1 MLAISVHAASHTG
14 LAPSRTSVRPG
25 YTRGCAAF
33 AHRRVDGKQTT
44 DDDDVVAPTTRVDTG
59 PSRIDVA
66 APLALLALASSVVPP
81 SHASE
86 SLAAFA
92 AFSSEG
98 DAVERARDVLDRLET
113 LPQIETIP
121 LWLFVMTLSEML
133 PLFPSQP
140 AALTSGIVF
149 GATEGAAMV
158 IVANMTAATL
168 AFLAARGAGRALAE
182 KVVKEETGSGT
193 RGDETATGRYE
204 TAYGGDADDGEDV
217 DNAFARKWAELR
229 ANLAE
234 SEPTRQATLIALYR
248 LTPHPF
254 SASNYLFGLVRE
266 VRLAPYLV
274 GTCVG
279 AIPYAILYAGA
290 GAYGRTLLDGGEAF
304 ETAFAHVREIVESDL
319 EIGEEGALAV
329 GAATAAAYLARRLA
343 RRRDDVRDSA

>member
-1 MLAISVHAASHTG
+1 MENKQ
-14 LAPSRTSVRPG
+14 RTMMTSW
-25 YTRGCAAF
+25 
-33 AHRRVDGKQTT
+33 HRRRAIRRAST
-44 DDDDVVAPTTRVDTG
+44 
-59 PSRIDVA
+59 SRLRWRCV
-66 APLALLALASSVVPP
+66 ALASSVVPP

-158 IVANMTAATL
+158 LVANMTAATL
-168 AFLAARGAGRALAE
+168 AFLAARGAGRLGRE
-182 KVVKEETGSGT
+182 SRQGGGGERD

-304 ETAFAHVREIVESDL
+304 ETAFARVREIVESDL
-319 EIGEEGALAV
+319 EIGEEGA
-329 GAATAAAYLARRLA
+329 RWRWA
-343 RRRDDVRDSA
+343 RRRRRRTWRGDWHDDATTCATRRDERTNERTNEDDFLYHHVDVYVPSAATF

>member
-1 MLAISVHAASHTG
+1 MLAISARAASRTG

-25 YTRGCAAF
+25 YTRGCAGF
-33 AHRRVDGKQTT
+33 ALRRVDGKRTT
-44 DDDDVVAPTTRVDTG
+44 DDDDVATPTTHVDVAA
-59 PSRIDVA
+59 PLRIDVA
-66 APLALLALASSVVPP
+66 APLALLALASVVPP

-92 AFSSEG
+92 AFSSDG

-140 AALTSGIVF
+140 AALTSGVVF
-149 GATEGAAMV
+149 GAREGAAMV
-158 IVANMTAATL
+158 LAANMTAATL

-182 KVVKEETGSGT
+182 KVVKEETGSGG
-193 RGDETATGRYE
+193 GDETATGRYE
-204 TAYGGDADDGEDV
+204 TAYGGDADDGGDV

-229 ANLAE
+229 ANLADAP
-234 SEPTRQATLIALYR
+234 PTRQATLIALYR

-254 SASNYLFGLVRE
+254 SASNYLFGLVGE

-274 GTCVG
+274 GTLVG

-290 GAYGRTLLDGGEAF
+290 GAYGRTLLDGGEAL
-304 ETAFAHVREIVESDL
+304 EAVFADVRAVVESDL

-343 RRRDDVRDSA
+343 RKRDDVGDSA

>member
-1 MLAISVHAASHTG
+1 MM
-14 LAPSRTSVRPG
+14 
-25 YTRGCAAF
+25 
-33 AHRRVDGKQTT
+33 
-44 DDDDVVAPTTRVDTG
+44 APTTRV
-59 PSRIDVA
+59 DVA
-66 APLALLALASSVVPP
+66 APLALLALASVVPP

-92 AFSSEG
+92 AFSSDG

-149 GATEGAAMV
+149 GAKEGAAMV
-158 IVANMTAATL
+158 VAANMTAATL

-182 KVVKEETGSGT
+182 KVVKEETG
-193 RGDETATGRYE
+193 
-204 TAYGGDADDGEDV
+204 GGDADETAGGDAE
-217 DNAFARKWAELR
+217 NAFARKWAELR
-229 ANLAE
+229 ANLADAP
-234 SEPTRQATLIALYR
+234 PTRQATLIALYR

-254 SASNYLFGLVRE
+254 SASNYLFGLVGE
-266 VRLAPYLV
+266 VRLAPYFV
-274 GTCVG
+274 GTLVG

-290 GAYGRTLLDGGEAF
+290 GAYGRTLLDGGEAL
-304 ETAFAHVREIVESDL
+304 ETVFADVRAVVESDL

>member
-1 MLAISVHAASHTG
+1 MM
-14 LAPSRTSVRPG
+14 
-25 YTRGCAAF
+25 
-33 AHRRVDGKQTT
+33 
-44 DDDDVVAPTTRVDTG
+44 APTTRV
-59 PSRIDVA
+59 DVA
-66 APLALLALASSVVPP
+66 APLALLALASVVPP

-92 AFSSEG
+92 AFSSDG

-149 GATEGAAMV
+149 GAKEGAAMV
-158 IVANMTAATL
+158 VAANMTAATL

-182 KVVKEETGSGT
+182 KVVKEETG
-193 RGDETATGRYE
+193 
-204 TAYGGDADDGEDV
+204 GGDADETAGGDAE
-217 DNAFARKWAELR
+217 NAFARKWSELR
-229 ANLAE
+229 ANLADAP
-234 SEPTRQATLIALYR
+234 PTRQATLIALYR

-254 SASNYLFGLVRE
+254 SASNYLFGLVGE
-266 VRLAPYLV
+266 VRLAPYFV
-274 GTCVG
+274 GTLVG

-290 GAYGRTLLDGGEAF
+290 GAYGRTLLDGGEAL
-304 ETAFAHVREIVESDL
+304 ETVFADVRAVVESDL

-343 RRRDDVRDSA
+343 RRRDDVGDSA

>member
-1 MLAISVHAASHTG
+1 MENEQ
-14 LAPSRTSVRPG
+14 RTMMTSW
-25 YTRGCAAF
+25 
-33 AHRRVDGKQTT
+33 HRRR
-44 DDDDVVAPTTRVDTG
+44 ASTG

-66 APLALLALASSVVPP
+66 APLALLALASVVPP

-149 GATEGAAMV
+149 GAKEGAAMV
-158 IVANMTAATL
+158 VAANMTAATL

-182 KVVKEETGSGT
+182 KVVKEETGRGRGT
-193 RGDETATGRYE
+193 KRGYE
-204 TAYGGDADDGEDV
+204 TAGGDADDGDV
-217 DNAFARKWAELR
+217 DAFARKWAELR

-234 SEPTRQATLIALYR
+234 SPPTRQATLIALYR

-254 SASNYLFGLVRE
+254 SASNYLFGLVGE
-266 VRLAPYLV
+266 VRLAPYFV

-290 GAYGRTLLDGGEAF
+290 GAYGRTLLDGGEAL
-304 ETAFAHVREIVESDL
+304 ETVFADVRESSRATWRS
-319 EIGEEGALAV
+319 GRRALAV
-329 GAATAAAYLARRLA
+329 GG
-343 RRRDDVRDSA
+343 RRRRRTWRGDWHDDATTCGDSA

>member
-1 MLAISVHAASHTG
+1 MM
-14 LAPSRTSVRPG
+14 
-25 YTRGCAAF
+25 
-33 AHRRVDGKQTT
+33 
-44 DDDDVVAPTTRVDTG
+44 APTTRV
-59 PSRIDVA
+59 DVA
-66 APLALLALASSVVPP
+66 APLALLALASVVPP

-92 AFSSEG
+92 AFSSDG

-149 GATEGAAMV
+149 GAKEGAAMV
-158 IVANMTAATL
+158 VAANMTAATL

-182 KVVKEETGSGT
+182 KVVKEETGGGRRSG
-193 RGDETATGRYE
+193 RNG
-204 TAYGGDADDGEDV
+204 GGDAE
-217 DNAFARKWAELR
+217 NAFARKWAELR
-229 ANLAE
+229 ANLADAP
-234 SEPTRQATLIALYR
+234 PTRQATLIALYR

-254 SASNYLFGLVRE
+254 SASNYLFGLVGE
-266 VRLAPYLV
+266 VRLAPYFV
-274 GTCVG
+274 GTLVG

-290 GAYGRTLLDGGEAF
+290 GAYGRTLLDGGEAL
-304 ETAFAHVREIVESDL
+304 ETVFADVRAVVESDL

-343 RRRDDVRDSA
+343 RRRDDVGDSA